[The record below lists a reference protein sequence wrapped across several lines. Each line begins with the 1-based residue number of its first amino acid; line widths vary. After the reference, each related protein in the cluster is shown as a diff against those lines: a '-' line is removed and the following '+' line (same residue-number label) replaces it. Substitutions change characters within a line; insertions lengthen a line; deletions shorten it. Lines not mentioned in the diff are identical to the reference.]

1 MPPDLFQLATTNT
14 AERTPFRVYVPPG
27 EQRAGL
33 PVILYLHG
41 AASQGRDNLI
51 QTQSS
56 FARMLI
62 EHPTRLACPV
72 VFPQCPAETYWLG
85 DTVRIALDALRTT
98 VERFDA
104 DPRRLYLVGNSL
116 GGYGAWHLLVL
127 YPDIFAAVV
136 TVSGGLVP
144 TSQHEHGRHWAP
156 PELLRVI
163 DAASPHLEL
172 ARAVGDIPAWLFH
185 GEKDTVVPVAES
197 RNIVAAMRHL
207 GRNPRYTEYSGA
219 GHSIAGASWAEPDL
233 PAWLLSKRRAQAV
246 RW

>member
-144 TSQHEHGRHWAP
+144 TSQHEHGRHWAH
-156 PELLRVI
+156 
-163 DAASPHLEL
+163 AG
-172 ARAVGDIPAWLFH
+172 AVAGDRC
-185 GEKDTVVPVAES
+185 G
-197 RNIVAAMRHL
+197 VAAPGIGPGG
-207 GRNPRYTEYSGA
+207 GRYPRMAVSRGE
-219 GHSIAGASWAEPDL
+219 GHG
-233 PAWLLSKRRAQAV
+233 RTGG
-246 RW
+246 